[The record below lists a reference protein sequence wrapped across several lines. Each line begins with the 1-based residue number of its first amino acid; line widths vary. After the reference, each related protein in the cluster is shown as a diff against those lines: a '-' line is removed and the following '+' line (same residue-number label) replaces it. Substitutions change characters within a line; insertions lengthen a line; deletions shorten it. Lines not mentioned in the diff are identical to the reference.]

1 MALQV
6 RQLAR
11 LIEQLEL
18 VIVELLA
25 RQQLVVAQ
33 GLPMELLVELRLG
46 LPLLVQQQLLGPRL
60 ELEEPEFGQQ

>member
-18 VIVELLA
+18 VIVELPA

-33 GLPMELLVELRLG
+33 GLPMGLLMEQLVELRLG
-46 LPLLVQQQLLGPRL
+46 LP
-60 ELEEPEFGQQ
+60 